1 VTLLSKSAARAF
13 FQNGT
18 LGFSLIFLLLTLD
31 TILHVPEQTNADDL
45 TPQAIAGKHLWDR
58 HNRMGRYTI
67 LGEGAY
73 TLCS

>member
-1 VTLLSKSAARAF
+1 
-13 FQNGT
+13 
-18 LGFSLIFLLLTLD
+18 
-31 TILHVPEQTNADDL
+31 VPEQTNADDL